1 MRMLRSSYRIQE
13 DFIWTA
19 LYMNNETILG
29 RIQNNLSRRTI
40 LPVEKSEG
48 RQDAEHAHPPPH
60 DQEYLQTEKIF
71 NWSRVDPCF
80 CNPINWFYDFRN
92 DGKMIDMYPMSR

>member
-1 MRMLRSSYRIQE
+1 
-13 DFIWTA
+13 
-19 LYMNNETILG
+19 MNNETILG
-29 RIQNNLSRRTI
+29 RIQNDLSRRTI

-71 NWSRVDPCF
+71 N
-80 CNPINWFYDFRN
+80 
-92 DGKMIDMYPMSR
+92 

>member
-48 RQDAEHAHPPPH
+48 RQDAEHSHPPPH
-60 DQEYLQTEKIF
+60 DQEYLQTEKILTLIQ
-71 NWSRVDPCF
+71 SRPLF
-80 CNPINWFYDFRN
+80 LQPHWFYDFRN

>member
-13 DFIWTA
+13 DFICTA
-19 LYMNNETILG
+19 LYMNNETIETLK
-29 RIQNNLSRRTI
+29 NNLSRRTI

-60 DQEYLQTEKIF
+60 DQEYPQTEKIVTLIR
-71 NWSRVDPCF
+71 SKPLF
-80 CNPINWFYDFRN
+80 CNHIDFYDFRN